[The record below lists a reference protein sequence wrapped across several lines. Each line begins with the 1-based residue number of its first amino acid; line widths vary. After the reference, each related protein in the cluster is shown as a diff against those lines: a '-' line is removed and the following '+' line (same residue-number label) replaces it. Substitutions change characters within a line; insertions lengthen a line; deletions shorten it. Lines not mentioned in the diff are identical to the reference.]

1 MKRREFLRSATFAA
15 VAAGLKGS
23 AKGIPSVE
31 GSPLHT
37 SDESGASGSK
47 SPVGIRPTS
56 NEIEIAHQWFEKHL
70 NHRADSP
77 PFSFVYGAVPS
88 SSLFATWPMKVW
100 DRRVDDR
107 RRERM
112 ITWSD
117 AKTGLD
123 VRCVAVTYSDFP
135 VVEWTV
141 YFRNN
146 GQENTPVIENI
157 EGLRTTFERSKD
169 AEFVL
174 HQNRGDS
181 NIAESYQPSSGT
193 LLPNTTEVAHPVG
206 GRPTDTGFPY
216 FNLQAPDGGTIIAVG
231 WPGQWAAT
239 FKRDADRSLAI
250 SAGQELTHLYLKPGE
265 EIRAPLI
272 ALLFWQGADGV
283 RAQNIWRRWMLTHNL
298 PRPGGKQ
305 VAPIGSFCDG
315 AFFPGLKVSEAGE
328 KEFIDA
334 LERQHLKFDHWWI
347 DAGWYPCGDN
357 WENTGTWEPDPIRFP
372 HGIKAVSDY
381 LHARGTKLIVWFEPE
396 RATAGSWLALNH
408 PDWLLGGKL
417 LNMSR
422 PEVRE
427 WITNRVD
434 KLIAEQGIDLY
445 RQDFNIQPLNFW
457 RDNDEPNRQ
466 GITENFYVQGYL
478 AHLDELRLRH
488 PDMLIDSCAS
498 GGRRNDLET
507 MRRAV
512 PLLRSDYSPY
522 DGNAVSALGNQGH
535 TYGISSWLPYYGQ
548 GAYVTRQ
555 DPIYYMRSHMCPAF
569 GMPVDVRGAGVDWDM
584 YRTLVTQWRSA
595 ADCMLG
601 DYYPLSPYNLQID
614 QWIAWQFD
622 RPENGD
628 GIVQAFRRP
637 DSDQA
642 SMTFRLQG
650 VEPATKY
657 EVTDLDTRILRTL
670 TGDQLLAKGF
680 VIEIKEKPGSALL
693 KYKKKVN

>member
-15 VAAGLKGS
+15 VAVGLKGS
-23 AKGIPSVE
+23 AKGFPNVGE
-31 GSPLHT
+31 NLPHAP
-37 SDESGASGSK
+37 DESDASGSE
-47 SPVGIRPTS
+47 SRVGVHPTPS
-56 NEIEIAHQWFEKHL
+56 EIDVADQWFRKHFDD
-70 NHRADSP
+70 RANLP

-88 SSLFATWPMKVW
+88 STLLASWPKATRERK
-100 DRRVDDR
+100 VDDH
-107 RRERM
+107 RRERT
-112 ITWSD
+112 ITWLD

-123 VRCVAVTYSDFP
+123 VRCAAVLYSDFP

-141 YFRNN
+141 YFRN
-146 GQENTPVIENI
+146 GGKQNTLLLENI
-157 EGLRTTFERSKD
+157 EGLKTRVERGRD

-181 NIAESYQPSSGT
+181 NVAESYQPSSGT
-193 LLPNTTEVAHPVG
+193 LLPNTTEVLHPVG
-206 GRPTDTGFPY
+206 GRPTDTSFPY
-216 FNLQAPDGGTIIAVG
+216 FNLQTSDGGTIIAIG
-231 WPGQWAAT
+231 WPGQWGAS
-239 FKRDADRSLAI
+239 FKRDGDRSLDA

-265 EIRAPLI
+265 EIRTPLI
-272 ALLFWQGADGV
+272 ALLFWQGTDVV
-283 RAQNIWRRWMLTHNL
+283 RAQNIWRRWMFTHNL

-305 VAPIGSFCDG
+305 VTPIGSFCDG

-347 DAGWYPCGDN
+347 DAGWYPCADN

-396 RATAGSWLALNH
+396 RATAGSWLAQNQ
-408 PDWLLGGKL
+408 PDWLLGGRL

-422 PEVRE
+422 PDVRE
-427 WITNRVD
+427 WITNRID
-434 KLIAEQGIDLY
+434 KLISEQGIDLY
-445 RQDFNIQPLNFW
+445 RQDFNIQPLKFW
-457 RDNDEPNRQ
+457 RDNDQPDRQ
-466 GITENFYVQGYL
+466 GITENFYIQGYL
-478 AHLDELRLRH
+478 AHLDELRRRH
-488 PDMLIDSCAS
+488 PGMLIDSCAS

-522 DGNAVSALGNQGH
+522 DGNAISALGNQGH

-548 GAYVTRQ
+548 GAYVTQQ
-555 DPIYYMRSHMCPAF
+555 DPAYYMRSHMCPAF
-569 GMPVDVRGAGVDWDM
+569 GMPVDVRRAGVDWTM
-584 YRTLVTQWRSA
+584 YRTLVAQWRAS

-601 DYYPLSPYNLQID
+601 DYYPLSPYSLEND

-628 GIVQAFRRP
+628 GIIQAFRHP
-637 DSDQA
+637 GSTQV
-642 SMTFRLQG
+642 SKTFRLQG
-650 VEPATKY
+650 VAPATEY
-657 EVTDLDTRILRTL
+657 EITDLDTEIMRTL
-670 TGDQLLAKGF
+670 SGKELLAKGF
-680 VIEIKEKPGSALL
+680 AIEIKGQPGSALL
-693 KYKKKVN
+693 KYKRKDN

>member
-1 MKRREFLRSATFAA
+1 MIVGESARSP
-15 VAAGLKGS
+15 G
-23 AKGIPSVE
+23 
-31 GSPLHT
+31 
-37 SDESGASGSK
+37 
-47 SPVGIRPTS
+47 
-56 NEIEIAHQWFEKHL
+56 
-70 NHRADSP
+70 
-77 PFSFVYGAVPS
+77 
-88 SSLFATWPMKVW
+88 
-100 DRRVDDR
+100 
-107 RRERM
+107 RM
-112 ITWSD
+112 Q
-117 AKTGLD
+117 KTGLD

-141 YFRNN
+141 YFRNSSK
-146 GQENTPVIENI
+146 ENTPVIENI

-193 LLPNTTEVAHPVG
+193 LLPNTTEVVHPVG

-216 FNLQAPDGGTIIAVG
+216 FNLQVPDGGTIIAVG

-239 FKRDADRSLAI
+239 FKRDSDRSLDT

-272 ALLFWQGADGV
+272 ALLFWQGADAV

-498 GGRRNDLET
+498 GGRRNDLES

-522 DGNAVSALGNQGH
+522 DGNPVSALGNQGH

-637 DSDQA
+637 ESDQA

-657 EVTDLDTRILRTL
+657 EVTDLDTGVLRTL

-680 VIEIKEKPGSALL
+680 VIEIKGKPGSALL